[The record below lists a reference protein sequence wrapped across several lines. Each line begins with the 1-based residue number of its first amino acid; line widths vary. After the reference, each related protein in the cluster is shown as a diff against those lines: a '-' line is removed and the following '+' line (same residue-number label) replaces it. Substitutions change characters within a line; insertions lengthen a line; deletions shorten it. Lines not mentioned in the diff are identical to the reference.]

1 MDIDKIVLEI
11 LLRRI
16 HFEKVSIHFSDNM
29 SNYQD
34 VSKRCFLQAARY
46 LPDSTEDENEEL
58 YNWAN
63 EELKHQEGIYGCILN
78 LAKKFLKM
86 ENSHICYK
94 EENWSG
100 SSQFLHWKEISSSLG
115 QDIFLA
121 AFLAN
126 ESLKK
131 EEIAEYL
138 CIPFPQIVFKD
149 LNQLLGR
156 DGQLG
161 LTENHFHLKGSFP
174 VFMLNWTCLM
184 NHIGDGNDFFHRFK
198 EYRESESVMEHED
211 MGRMDLFHSS
221 LCAASYRLHLYEIYS
236 GIPEEL
242 QMPFSYNKDI
252 DEVNLRILQ
261 DRIDYYRNKLEEK
274 WDYVKEEAI
283 KSLDYALAEQ
293 WYTCYDKDE
302 VSIAGERYF
311 LYCCFKAIFQKDSCF
326 RDEEKTLFYKY
337 LLIFFRIRSE
347 MVQTNSMR
355 GFKNF
360 QIYQDRKEDV
370 IDYYPEYQKQV
381 ILLVGCSLRKWQNI
395 STLEMRISPKGSA
408 DETLRQIKRFDRDI
422 EKDSLKKVENDYF
435 YVLHFP
441 KEKEKEIIDLKPRN
455 YILREKM
462 ARQIEEQKRLI
473 DLEMNGLNYGD
484 EIPRVRGYD
493 ACAGEIGCRPEV
505 FAPFYRAIQIYTK
518 QKQVAWIH
526 WTYHV
531 GEDFLDL
538 MDGLR
543 AIDEVMQFCELP
555 QGSRLGHG
563 MALGIDAKKYYKMKN
578 CKILLSRQDL
588 IDNIA
593 WTLGFCLEH
602 GIVISEDL
610 RQYLESQFSSL
621 LTAIYVEN
629 SKGDGKEKPD
639 QEEEEKLARAQAAV
653 TIVGT
658 HLSKEEADWQ
668 LYYDAWK
675 LRGDR
680 PELYL
685 DYEQPDQVVDYD
697 GALRDGLEDIRN
709 NKTCRE
715 FYKLYHFSQSVRKE
729 GIVPEKFKIYD
740 DYIDL
745 VQKIQEELMEI
756 LTMKQIKIECNP
768 TSNFKIGPF
777 SRFDQ
782 HPMLRMYG
790 KNLYK
795 YPGRMNVSINTDDMG
810 VFQTSLEVEYATMYV
825 ALLKSK
831 DEDGKARYT
840 KEAVLKWLEDVKE
853 FGHMQAFIVDKQSLL
868 KKEFLRDNNSSE
880 TNYLTYIPD

>member
-1 MDIDKIVLEI
+1 MDIDKIILEI

-29 SNYQD
+29 SDYQD

-46 LPDSTEDENEEL
+46 LLDSTEDENEEM

-63 EELKHQEGIYGCILN
+63 KELKHQDGIYGCILKV
-78 LAKKFLKM
+78 AKKFLKM
-86 ENSHICYK
+86 ENGHICYQ
-94 EENWSG
+94 EDNWSG
-100 SSQFLHWKEISSSLG
+100 NSQFLHWKEISSSLG
-115 QDIFLA
+115 QDIFMA
-121 AFLAN
+121 AFMAN
-126 ESLKK
+126 ENLKK

-138 CIPFPQIVFKD
+138 CIPFPQINFRD

-161 LTENHFHLKGSFP
+161 LAENHFHLKGSFP

-184 NHIGDGNDFFHRFK
+184 NHIGDRNDFFHRFK
-198 EYRESESVMEHED
+198 EYRESEIVMEHEAMD
-211 MGRMDLFHSS
+211 RMDLFHSS
-221 LCAASYRLHLYEIYS
+221 ICAASYRLHLYEIFS
-236 GIPEEL
+236 GVPQEL
-242 QMPFSYNKDI
+242 QMPFSYDKDI

-261 DRIDYYRNKLEEK
+261 DRIDYYHSKLNGK
-274 WDYVKEEAI
+274 WDYVKEDTI
-283 KSLDYALAEQ
+283 NSFDYALAEQ
-293 WYTCYDKDE
+293 WNTCYDKDE

-311 LYCCFKAIFQKDSCF
+311 LYCCFKAIFQKDTCF
-326 RDEEKTLFYKY
+326 HYEEKTLFYKY

-360 QIYQDRKEDV
+360 QIYQDRKEEV

-381 ILLVGCSLRKWQNI
+381 IQLVGCSLRKWQNI
-395 STLEMRISPKGSA
+395 STLEMRLSPKASA
-408 DETLRQIKRFDRDI
+408 DETLSQIKRFDRDI
-422 EKDSLKKVENDYF
+422 EKNSLTKIENKYF

-455 YILREKM
+455 YLLREKM

-473 DLEMNGLNYGD
+473 DLEKDGLKYRA

-493 ACAGEIGCRPEV
+493 TCAGEIGCRPEV
-505 FAPFYRAIQIYTK
+505 FALFYRAIQAYTK
-518 QKQVAWIH
+518 QKQAAWIH

-538 MDGLR
+538 TDGLR

-588 IDNIA
+588 MDNIA

-610 RQYLESQFSSL
+610 RQHLESHFSSL
-621 LTAIYVEN
+621 LEAIYVEN
-629 SKGDGKEKPD
+629 IKGDGKEKSD
-639 QEEEEKLARAQAAV
+639 NEVDEKLAETQVAA
-653 TIVGT
+653 TIVGI
-658 HLSKEEADWQ
+658 HLPEEKADWQ

-675 LRGDR
+675 LRGDK

-685 DYEQPDQVVDYD
+685 DYEQPERLVVYD
-697 GALRDGLEDIRN
+697 GALRGGVEDIRG
-709 NKTCRE
+709 NKTCRDY
-715 FYKLYHFSQSVRKE
+715 YKLYHFSQSVRKD
-729 GIVPEKFKIYD
+729 GIIPEIFNIRD
-740 DYIDL
+740 DYIEL
-745 VQKIQEELMEI
+745 VQKMQEKLMEI
-756 LTMKQIKIECNP
+756 LTIKQIKIECNP

-790 KNLYK
+790 KYLSK
-795 YPGRMNVSINTDDMG
+795 YPGRMNISINTDDMG
-810 VFQTSLEVEYATMYV
+810 VFQTSLEMEYATMYV

-831 DEDGKARYT
+831 DEDGKAKYT

-853 FGHMQAFIVDKQSLL
+853 FGHMQAFTVDRQSLL
-868 KKEFLRDNNSSE
+868 KREFLRYYNA
-880 TNYLTYIPD
+880 